1 MNPACDVLN
10 FEQVPWDNVVLVTPQ
25 NIMRREWN
33 VAALRQ
39 HCAKTGNLLYMC
51 QAEDTVG
58 KDRHQPSMEEMTI
71 IASLD
76 PEDDLQRLH
85 T

>member
-25 NIMRREWN
+25 NIMCWKWN
-33 VAALRQ
+33 VAALCQ
-39 HCAKTGNLLYMC
+39 HCMKTRNLLYMC

-58 KDRHQPSMEEMTI
+58 KD
-71 IASLD
+71 
-76 PEDDLQRLH
+76 
-85 T
+85 